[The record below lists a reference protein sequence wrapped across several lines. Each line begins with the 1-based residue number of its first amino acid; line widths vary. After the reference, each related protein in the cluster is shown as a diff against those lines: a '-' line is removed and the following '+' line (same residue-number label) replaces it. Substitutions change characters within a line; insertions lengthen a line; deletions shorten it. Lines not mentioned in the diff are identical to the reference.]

1 MSKTPIYLRA
11 FINSYFGG
19 FFSLIAIGFISNQI
33 LMFILSHYPTYGFA
47 LELYKNIS
55 FIIKIVYFLALGL
68 ATLGALF
75 FVKIII
81 DFVLL
86 DYFQK
91 LDRLKKH

>member
-1 MSKTPIYLRA
+1 MNKAPIYLRA

-19 FFSLIAIGFISNQI
+19 FFCLVAIGFICNLI

-47 LELYKNIS
+47 LELYDNLS
-55 FIIKIVYFLALGL
+55 FFIKIVYFLALGL

-75 FVKIII
+75 FFKIIL
-81 DFVLL
+81 DFFLL